1 MSIIL
6 GCILE
11 KLIEEIVKINSKY
24 KYLRLNKITYFAAG
38 DHCKIEFL
46 YPNEEPFLDN
56 AKKSFSEIKKI
67 SQQLT
72 GIETHCDFFKVAVVE
87 EHIILSLQTIIKT
100 ELNTNNFSSKNIQ
113 IHLGGITKVIISIDE
128 LYYDYAI
135 SKELDKQIA
144 HNLSDTYCA
153 DFEIELIKKEG
164 KEDILDILKPEP
176 VKASIAFTNKRL
188 IFPVSVNN
196 FIGKEINEPAV
207 YIKDL
212 NIFCEQE
219 AVICGTITGL
229 KRSTYKSKKNP
240 ESDKEK
246 VYYKF
251 NLQDFTGQ
259 VECVFFAHSSSVQKA
274 DNLTDGSEII
284 LKGKVEQG
292 KYSLNIIVRSIS
304 YCEIPKDLVEV
315 KHRNPVPE
323 NYTVIFPEDITI
335 TEQANFLIQDVIP
348 NEIKKNTYVVFDLET
363 TGIGDN
369 DRITEVAAV
378 KIIDG
383 VICQLFS
390 TLINPKMI
398 IPSDTSQLTG
408 ITDEMVAQSPTY
420 EEIAGDFYKFCENA
434 ILVGHNILDFDLPFV
449 NRYSNISHYYFDEHK
464 VEDTLVIAR
473 QKLKGKIHNFKLT
486 TVAQYFNI
494 VNIMAHRAQFDAL
507 TTAKVFLELSKLP
520 S

>member
-1 MSIIL
+1 MSIFL
-6 GCILE
+6 GNILE
-11 KLIEEIVKINSKY
+11 KLIEEIIKINPKY
-24 KYLRLNKITYFAAG
+24 KYLRLNKITYFAAE
-38 DHCKIEFL
+38 DYCKIEYL

-56 AKKSFSEIKKI
+56 SKKSFSEIKKI

-87 EHIILSLQTIIKT
+87 ENIILSLQTIIKT
-100 ELNTNNFSSKNIQ
+100 ELNTNNFPSKNIQ
-113 IHLGGITKVIISIDE
+113 IHQGKITKVTISIDE

-135 SKELDKQIA
+135 SKELDKSIA
-144 HNLSDTYCA
+144 HNLSDSYCA

-176 VKASIAFTNKRL
+176 IKAAVTYTNNRL
-188 IFPVSVNN
+188 IFPVSVNH
-196 FIGKEINEPAV
+196 FIGKQINEPAV

-212 NIFCEQE
+212 NLYCEQD

-251 NLQDFTGQ
+251 ILQDFTGQ

-284 LKGKVEQG
+284 LKGKAEQG

-323 NYTVIFPEDITI
+323 SYSIIFPEDIKI
-335 TEQANFLIQDVIP
+335 TEQANFLIQDIIP
-348 NEIKKNTYVVFDLET
+348 DEVRKNTYVVFDLET
-363 TGIGDN
+363 TGIGN
-369 DRITEVAAV
+369 SDRITEIAAV

-383 VICQLFS
+383 KICQMFS
-390 TLINPKMI
+390 TLINPKMK
-398 IPSDTSQLTG
+398 IPVDTSQLTG

-420 EEIAGDFYKFCENA
+420 EEIAGDFYKFCQDA
-434 ILVGHNILDFDLPFV
+434 ILVGHNVLDFDLPFV
-449 NRYSNISHYYFDEHK
+449 GRYSDITHFYFDEHK
-464 VEDTLVIAR
+464 VEDTLIIAR
-473 QKLKGKIHNFKLT
+473 QKLKGKIHNYKLT

-520 S
+520 D